1 VKGCQ
6 QRKGFDFDE
15 TFSPVVRYSTLRTLC
30 AIAAG
35 RDYHLHQMDVETA
48 FLYGRLSSEDP
59 PVFFELPENYPIP
72 KEYKDLDPKLLV
84 AQAKSAVYGLK
95 QASRKF
101 YQTFCTHM
109 TERLGFIRS
118 TSDECLF
125 YKQDERGNDIW
136 VAGCCIC

>member
-1 VKGCQ
+1 
-6 QRKGFDFDE
+6 
-15 TFSPVVRYSTLRTLC
+15 
-30 AIAAG
+30 
-35 RDYHLHQMDVETA
+35 MDVETA

-125 YKQDERGNDIW
+125 YKQDESGNDIW
-136 VAGCCIC
+136 VAVFVDDLIIASPSEDTIKNFKDDMRKQFSMKDLGESK